1 MRACTCF
8 CHAQATSAGFF
19 IQCQIINHLL
29 YVYFKEE
36 IATSAA
42 ADVSSSAPAKRIHKL
57 TPSAPPRFRRSTATA
72 PSSSSISQPHED
84 SKSRQKKSNKA
95 EGGSTSSSSSGSFV
109 LQKVI
114 FADHRIISRQFVK
127 KKPNFKILKSMMQ
140 PL

>member
-1 MRACTCF
+1 M
-8 CHAQATSAGFF
+8 S
-19 IQCQIINHLL
+19 I
-29 YVYFKEE
+29 FKEE
-36 IATSAA
+36 IATSADA

-57 TPSAPPRFRRSTATA
+57 TPSAPPRFRRATATA

-114 FADHRIISRQFVK
+114 FADHHINSRQFVK
-127 KKPNFKILKSMMQ
+127 LKPNF
-140 PL
+140 